1 MDPGSDPDSVLLS
14 QFLDVSEFQFPHL
27 QNEHTNNNTSLGL

>member
-1 MDPGSDPDSVLLS
+1 MDLGSDSDSVILS

-27 QNEHTNNNTSLGL
+27 QNEHTNNNTSLEL